1 MSTENKI
8 FLKENLKVLRKR
20 RKRSQEE
27 VAKSLGITRS
37 AYNSYE
43 NGVAEPGIHLLIKL
57 ADFFQISLDKF
68 VKLDLSTLAENTL
81 SQLEKGYD
89 IDITGT
95 RLRVLATTVDAANND
110 NVEIVPLNARAGYTA
125 GYADPDFIAGLPA
138 FNMPFLNQNRK
149 HRTFP
154 IKGDSMPPVADG
166 AFVTGEYIQDW
177 STVRNGL
184 PYIVVTKE
192 DGIVFKVVY
201 NQIEEEGNLLLCSTN
216 PMYEPYTVK
225 INDILEIWKFVHY
238 INPKF
243 EASATTDSN
252 DMGPVLR
259 IIQKE
264 IGVIKEKINKID
276 SKM

>member
-8 FLKENLKVLRKR
+8 FLKENLKLLRKR

-27 VAKSLGITRS
+27 VARSLSITRS

-43 NGVAEPGIHLLIKL
+43 NGVAEPGIQLLIKL
-57 ADFFQISLDKF
+57 ADFFQLSLDKF
-68 VKLDLSTLAENTL
+68 VKFDLAMLSESQL

-89 IDITGT
+89 IDISGT
-95 RLRVLATTVDAANND
+95 RLRVLATTVDSNNNE
-110 NVEIVPLNARAGYTA
+110 NVEIVPVNARAGYTA

-149 HRTFP
+149 HRAFP

-177 STVRNGL
+177 STIRNGL
-184 PYIVVTKE
+184 PYIIVTKE
-192 DGIVFKVVY
+192 EGIVFKIVY
-201 NQIEEEGNLLLCSTN
+201 NQIEDEGTLLLCSTN

-225 INDILEIWKFVHY
+225 VNDVFEVWKFVHY

-243 EASATTDSN
+243 EAPESTGAD
-252 DMGPVLR
+252 DVGPALR
-259 IIQKE
+259 VIQKE

-276 SKM
+276 NKL

>member
-8 FLKENLKVLRKR
+8 FLKENLKLLRKR

-27 VAKSLGITRS
+27 VARSLSITRS

-43 NGVAEPGIHLLIKL
+43 NGVAEPGIQLLIKL
-57 ADFFQISLDKF
+57 ADFFQLSLDKF
-68 VKLDLSTLAENTL
+68 VKFDLAMLNESQL

-89 IDITGT
+89 IDISGT
-95 RLRVLATTVDAANND
+95 RLRVLATTVDSNNNE
-110 NVEIVPLNARAGYTA
+110 NVEIVPVNARAGYTA

-149 HRTFP
+149 HRSFP

-166 AFVTGEYIQDW
+166 AFVTGEYVQDW
-177 STVRNGL
+177 STIRNGL
-184 PYIVVTKE
+184 PYIIVTKD
-192 DGIVFKVVY
+192 DGIVFKITY
-201 NQIEEEGNLLLCSTN
+201 NQIEEEGTLLLCSTN

-225 INDILEIWKFVHY
+225 VNDVFEVWKFVHY

-243 EASATTDSN
+243 EAPEATGAD
-252 DMGPVLR
+252 DLGPALR
-259 IIQKE
+259 VIQKE

-276 SKM
+276 NKL